1 MKIEQGS
8 SLSEVLRSRI
18 KTPLVWGV
26 LFITVGLTLLFY
38 YSQNEESIVYTR
50 YVETL
55 SDYKFLQMRLMRSLE
70 QVRFRG
76 TDDVTAFS
84 SQLMSLRE
92 TAIAVETAAE
102 DASARGD
109 WMPADAEFRI
119 FERNVQ
125 SWVAASRRYASARSE
140 WVAQSRELSLDL
152 LALDASRTRV
162 LSVQLDS
169 ARLGYVVA
177 SPDVAGLPDTLADKA
192 AALFAGN
199 AELSSEWSRIDN
211 DAALVSC
218 ETLIQSFKMKNLDDL
233 AARTRVQ
240 QVFYLL
246 SIALLLFTV
255 FFASRK
261 RSSTKRKSPAE
272 PENSERK

>member
-8 SLSEVLRSRI
+8 SLSDVLRSRI

-55 SDYKFLQMRLMRSLE
+55 SDYKYLQMRLMRSLE

-76 TDDVTAFS
+76 TDDVAAFS

-92 TAIAVETAAE
+92 TAIAVESAAE

-109 WMPADAEFRI
+109 WMPPDVEFRI
-119 FERNVQ
+119 FGRDVQ

-140 WVAQSRELSLDL
+140 WVSKSRDLSLEL
-152 LALDASRTRV
+152 LALDASKTRR
-162 LSVQLDS
+162 LSLQLDS
-169 ARLGYVVA
+169 ARLGYAVA
-177 SPDVAGLPDTLADKA
+177 FPDVAGLPDTLKDKTT
-192 AALFAGN
+192 ALFTQN
-199 AELSSEWSRIDN
+199 TEQSSEWARIDN

-218 ETLIQSFKMKNLDDL
+218 ETLIQSFKMKNLDDF

-255 FFASRK
+255 FFASRRRNVAK
-261 RSSTKRKSPAE
+261 NAQPAE
-272 PENSERK
+272 SENSERK